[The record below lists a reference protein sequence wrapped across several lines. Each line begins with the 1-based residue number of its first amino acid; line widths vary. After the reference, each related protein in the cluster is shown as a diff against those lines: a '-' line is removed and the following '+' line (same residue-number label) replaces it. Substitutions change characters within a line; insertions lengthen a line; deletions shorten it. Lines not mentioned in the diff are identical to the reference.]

1 MFGNAMPDD
10 DSVREKASL
19 LRQGV
24 INRVPIVYSEAEG
37 PARTSRQKVEEYQ
50 VKECA
55 GNSAAMRK
63 ICARHIDKFNGG
75 NGMKTFMASPATI
88 ERKWYVVDATDMTLG
103 RLASE
108 VAKVLRGKNKAIF
121 TPHIDTGD
129 YVIVVNAE
137 KIKVTGKK
145 LDQKI
150 YYHHSDYV
158 GGMKETTLKE
168 MLAKKPEKVI
178 ELAVKG
184 MLPKGPLGRQMYKK
198 LHVYAGPEHQHAAQK
213 PEVLTF

>member
-1 MFGNAMPDD
+1 
-10 DSVREKASL
+10 
-19 LRQGV
+19 
-24 INRVPIVYSEAEG
+24 
-37 PARTSRQKVEEYQ
+37 
-50 VKECA
+50 
-55 GNSAAMRK
+55 
-63 ICARHIDKFNGG
+63 
-75 NGMKTFMASPATI
+75 MKSFMASPATI
-88 ERKWYVVDATDMTLG
+88 ERKWYVVDATGYTLG

-129 YVIVVNAE
+129 YVIVINAE

-145 LDQKI
+145 MDQKI

-158 GGMKETTLKE
+158 GGMKEQTLKE
-168 MLAKKPEKVI
+168 KLAKKPEQVI

-184 MLPKGPLGRQMYKK
+184 MLPKGPLGRQMYTK
-198 LHVYAGPEHQHAAQK
+198 LHVYAGAEHAHAAQK